1 MNVALLAR
9 VSTQEQAINGHSIGE
24 QIERMHKYCEA
35 MGWKVYKE
43 YIDAGYSGAN
53 TDRPALQRM
62 IRDIKAGKIDKVLV
76 YKLDRLSRSQKD
88 TLYLIEDVFLANN
101 TDFVSM
107 SENFDTSTPFG
118 RAMIGIL
125 AVFAQLEREQI
136 KERMQM
142 GKEARAKE
150 GKFSGGRMTPIGY
163 DYINGELVT
172 NEYEKMQVLKIFD
185 MFQSG
190 VSLREIANQMNKAG
204 YQHKHGQWCAKT
216 IRILLKSKTFLGY
229 IKYNQQWHKG
239 THEEFIDLETHEKV
253 CALLEERAE
262 KHKNG
267 SRRAK
272 ITSYLGG
279 LLYCKNCGAKLTKLK
294 AGERQYAYYIC
305 NSRAKKTRELI
316 KDPNCKLKYWRM
328 EILDGLVFDEIKK
341 LAVDPAYFDKLT
353 VNSPIDARPD
363 LIEKEIEKL
372 DNQVSKIMDL
382 YTLGNLPISLLDKK
396 LNEINDQKLKLE
408 HELESIFE
416 ENDRKLSKEETF
428 KAVQSF
434 GGILERG
441 NFDEIRLVIETLI
454 DHIDVEEEDIT
465 IYWNFA

>member
-1 MNVALLAR
+1 MNIALLAR

-35 MGWKVYKE
+35 MGWTVYKE
-43 YIDAGYSGAN
+43 YTDAGYSGAN

-163 DYINGELVT
+163 DYINGELLT
-172 NEYEKMQVLKIFD
+172 NEYEKMQVLKIIDLFL
-185 MFQSG
+185 SG
-190 VSLREIANQMNKAG
+190 TSLREITFIMNSSG
-204 YQHKHGQWCAKT
+204 YKHKHGKWNTKT
-216 IRILLKSKTFLGY
+216 IREMLKAKTFLGY
-229 IKYNQQWHKG
+229 IKYNQEWHKG
-239 THEEFIDLETHEKV
+239 THEEFIDVETHEKI
-253 CALLEERAE
+253 CNLLEERAE

-267 SRRAK
+267 GRRAK

-279 LLYCKNCGAKLTKLK
+279 LLFCKNCGAKLTKIK
-294 AGERQYAYYIC
+294 AGKMQNSYYIC
-305 NSRAKKTRELI
+305 NSRAKKVRELI
-316 KDPNCKLKYWRM
+316 KDENCKLKYWRM
-328 EILDGLVFDEIKK
+328 EKLDALVFDEIKK
-341 LAVDPAYFDKLT
+341 LAVDPAYFDKMT
-353 VNSPIDARPD
+353 ENSPIDERPD

-372 DNQVSKIMDL
+372 DNQVSKLMDL
-382 YTLGNLPISLLDKK
+382 YTMGNMPIKLLDKK
-396 LNEINDQKLKLE
+396 LNEINEQKLKLE
-408 HELESIFE
+408 HELENIFE
-416 ENDRKLSKEETF
+416 DNRKLSKEETF
-428 KAVQSF
+428 KTVQSF
-434 GGILERG
+434 GEILERG
-441 NFDEIRLVIETLI
+441 EFNEIRLVIETLI

>member
-24 QIERMHKYCEA
+24 QIDRMHKYCEA

-136 KERMQM
+136 KERMAM
-142 GKEARAKE
+142 GREARAKE
-150 GKFSGGRMTPIGY
+150 GKFYGGSAVPIGY
-163 DYINGELVT
+163 DYIDGELLT
-172 NEYEKMQVLKIFD
+172 NEYEKMQVLKIYD
-185 MFQSG
+185 MFMSG
-190 VSLREIANQMNKAG
+190 VPIREIDNQMNRAG
-204 YQHKHGQWCAKT
+204 YQHKHGTWNKKT
-216 IRILLKSKTFLGY
+216 IRNVLQAKTYLGY
-229 IKYNQQWHKG
+229 LKFNKQWHKG
-239 THEEFIDLETHEKV
+239 THEAFIDVETHEKI
-253 CALLEERAE
+253 CAVLKERAE
-262 KHKNG
+262 KHNNG
-267 SRRAK
+267 GRRAK
-272 ITSYLGG
+272 ITSNLGG
-279 LLYCKNCGAKLTKLK
+279 LLYCKNCGAKLTKIK
-294 AGERQYAYYIC
+294 AGKLKHPYYIC
-305 NSRAKKTRELI
+305 NSRAKRTRELI
-316 KDPNCKLKYWRM
+316 KDPNCKLKYQRM
-328 EILDGLVFDEIKK
+328 EKLDNIVFDEIKK
-341 LAVDPAYFDKLT
+341 LAVDPAYFDKMT
-353 VNSPIDARPD
+353 ENSPTDARPD

-372 DNQVSKIMDL
+372 DSQVSKLMDL
-382 YTLGNLPISLLDKK
+382 YTLGNMPINILENK
-396 LNEINDQKLKLE
+396 LNEINEQKLKLE
-408 HELESIFE
+408 HELESIYE
-416 ENDRKLSKEETF
+416 DNSRLSKEDTF

-434 GGILERG
+434 EEILERG
-441 NFDEIRLVIETLI
+441 NFDEIRVVIETLI
-454 DHIDVEEEDIT
+454 DHIDVEDEDIT

>member
-1 MNVALLAR
+1 MNIALLAR
-9 VSTQEQAINGHSIGE
+9 VSTQEQAINGHSINE

-35 MGWKVYKE
+35 MGWTVYKE
-43 YIDAGYSGAN
+43 YTDAGYSGAN

-163 DYINGELVT
+163 DYINGELLT
-172 NEYEKMQVLKIFD
+172 NEYEKMQVLKIIDLFL
-185 MFQSG
+185 SG
-190 VSLREIANQMNKAG
+190 TSLREITLIMNSAG
-204 YQHKHGQWCAKT
+204 YKHKHGKWNTKT
-216 IRILLKSKTFLGY
+216 IREMLKAKTFLGY
-229 IKYNQQWHKG
+229 IKYNQEWHKG
-239 THEEFIDLETHEKV
+239 THEEFIDAETHEKI
-253 CALLEERAE
+253 CNLLEERAE

-267 SRRAK
+267 GRRAK

-279 LLYCKNCGAKLTKLK
+279 LLFCKNCGAKLTKIK
-294 AGERQYAYYIC
+294 AGKMQNSYYIC

-316 KDPNCKLKYWRM
+316 KDENCKLKYWRM
-328 EILDGLVFDEIKK
+328 EKLDALVFDEIKK
-341 LAVDPAYFDKLT
+341 LAVDPAYFDKMT
-353 VNSPIDARPD
+353 ENSPIDERPD

-372 DNQVSKIMDL
+372 DNQVSKLMDL
-382 YTLGNLPISLLDKK
+382 YTMGNMPIKLLDKK
-396 LNEINDQKLKLE
+396 LNELNEQKLKLE
-408 HELESIFE
+408 HELENIFE
-416 ENDRKLSKEETF
+416 DNRKLSKEETF
-428 KAVQSF
+428 KTVQSF
-434 GGILERG
+434 GEILERG
-441 NFDEIRLVIETLI
+441 EFNEIRLVIETLI